1 MDAILVFASGN
12 HHALS
17 WMLDKAHRHVFV
29 CVLTDNG
36 WVKYDW
42 RDGNPTIESFA
53 AKDFDLSSYYRDGG
67 YEVLSIQ
74 TQRNSTFGPFM
85 LNNCVGHAKLILGI
99 NSFSITPHQ
108 LYCHLS
114 NRSIL
119 MRIMDFI
126 KQLSYI
132 PGFGG
137 APKAAAPPPPP
148 PPPPPPAPVA
158 KKADEAVS
166 QARRDEQK
174 RARIQAGQG
183 GTVKTGPLGV
193 QTPATTTKT
202 LLGS

>member
-17 WMLDKAHRHVFV
+17 WMLNKAHRHVFV

-42 RDGNPTIESFA
+42 RDGNPTIEPYA
-53 AKDFDLSSYYRDGG
+53 AKDFDLSSFFRDEGH
-67 YEVLSIQ
+67 EVLCMQ
-74 TQRNSTFGPFM
+74 RQRNTGFGPLMF
-85 LNNCVGHAKLILGI
+85 NNCVGHAKLILGI

-108 LYCHLS
+108 LYCHLAK
-114 NRSIL
+114 RSIP

-126 KQLSYI
+126 KHLTFI

-137 APKAAAPPPPP
+137 GAPAAAPP

-158 KKADEAVS
+158 KKADDAVS

-174 RARIQAGQG
+174 RARTQAGQG
-183 GTVKTGPLGV
+183 GTVKTGALGV
-193 QTPATTTKT
+193 ETAATTTKT